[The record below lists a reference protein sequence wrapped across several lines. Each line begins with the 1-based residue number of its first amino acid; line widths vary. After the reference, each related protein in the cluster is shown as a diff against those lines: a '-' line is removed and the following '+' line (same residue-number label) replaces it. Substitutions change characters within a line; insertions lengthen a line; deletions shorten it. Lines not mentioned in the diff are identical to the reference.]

1 LKNISFFSAI
11 ILLYDTCMQIIL
23 DIFLLLIL
31 LGIFLLLC
39 TYIWKFWIMYVQQK
53 FLSNMNAGTIL
64 LEIKIPREVN
74 KSPEA
79 MEIVLSAFLQ
89 SGGVGNWYNRN
100 WKGNLVTFFSLEIAS
115 IEGDVRFFVRT
126 EKKFKELIT
135 NNFYSQYP
143 NIEIREAD
151 DYVTKI
157 FYDHRQTDVNVWG
170 LTNRFGDTFT
180 LPKSNDTRKEK
191 EDKELEMPADFK
203 MIKTYIDYKQDKDPK
218 EEFEHD
224 PLTPILEWMG
234 SMKKGEHAWYQLILQ
249 DTGKF
254 DGKAFPKTY
263 QNEATHEGFNL
274 KELAEERK
282 KQIRSKVIEPKYK
295 KGDLIYDDYGYA
307 QTRMEKTGE
316 KDESGK
322 DIMKEVQKSYQKDD
336 ELRFEPVKEMEILEE
351 HKDEIKMINRKLSK
365 PLFRSLIRVM
375 YIAET
380 PKANTGQN
388 VQSLLAIFK
397 QYNGPSYASFRPS
410 PTDPYDYSWQNS
422 YKRRVPFRSEEMFES
437 YVEREAFYPHL
448 EDRAKSD
455 TWFSKLFFDGMG
467 IDHQLDIRAFKKS
480 LGFRKIFRLMW
491 EGLLYPFYH
500 PHPKLMT
507 LNSEEV
513 ASLWHLPGSV
523 ATTPGI
529 KRVDSLKS
537 DAPTNLPR

>member
-1 LKNISFFSAI
+1 
-11 ILLYDTCMQIIL
+11 MQIIL

-39 TYIWKFWIMYVQQK
+39 TYVWKFWIMYVQQK
-53 FLSNMNAGTIL
+53 FLSNMNASTIL
-64 LEIKIPREVN
+64 LEIKIPREVD
-74 KSPEA
+74 KSPAA
-79 MEIVLSAFLQ
+79 MEIIVSAFLQ

-143 NIEIREAD
+143 NIEIREVD

-170 LTNRFGDTFT
+170 LTNTFGDKFK
-180 LPKSNDTRKEK
+180 LPKNNDQRENL
-191 EDKELEMPADFK
+191 EDSDLEMPSDFK
-203 MIKTYIDYKQDKDPK
+203 MIKTYIDYNQDKDPK

-234 SMKKGEHAWYQLILQ
+234 SMRKGEHAWYQLILQ

-254 DGKAFPKTY
+254 DGDAFPKTY
-263 QNEATHEGFNL
+263 HNKKTHEEFTL
-274 KELAEERK
+274 KELADERK
-282 KQIRSKVIEPKYK
+282 AQLRNTVKKKIKV
-295 KGDLIYDDYGYA
+295 GDVVRDEYGY
-307 QTRMEKTGE
+307 EKTRDNPKFAMIDDG
-316 KDESGK
+316 DGGK
-322 DIMKEVQKSYQKDD
+322 KSNG
-336 ELRFEPVKEMEILEE
+336 EPVKIPLTYADAYFSKKELEQGYKLIDAVGGIKENEMVEE
-351 HKDEIKMINRKLSK
+351 HKDELKMINRKLSK
-365 PLFRSLIRVM
+365 PLMRALIRVM
-375 YIAET
+375 YVAES
-380 PKANTGQN
+380 PRANTGPN
-388 VQSLLAIFK
+388 VQSLLSIFK
-397 QYNGPSYASFRPS
+397 QYTGPGYNNFRPS
-410 PTDPYDYSWQNS
+410 PSDPYDYSWQNS
-422 YKRRVPFRSEEMFES
+422 YKRRVPWRGEEMFES

-448 EDRAKSD
+448 EDRSKSK
-455 TWFSKLFFDGMG
+455 TFFARWFQDGVG
-467 IDHQLDIRAFKKS
+467 IDWQMDVKFFKRS
-480 LGFRKIFRLMW
+480 LGFRKMFRLMW
-491 EGLLYPFYH
+491 EGFLYPFDH

-507 LNSEEV
+507 LNLEEI

-537 DAPTNLPR
+537 DAPNNLPR

>member
-1 LKNISFFSAI
+1 
-11 ILLYDTCMQIIL
+11 
-23 DIFLLLIL
+23 
-31 LGIFLLLC
+31 
-39 TYIWKFWIMYVQQK
+39 MYVQQK
-53 FLSNMNAGTIL
+53 FLSNMNNGTIL
-64 LEIKIPREVN
+64 LLEVKIPREVN

-79 MEIVLSAFLQ
+79 MEIILSAFLQ

-143 NIEIREAD
+143 NIEIREAE

-170 LTNRFGDTFT
+170 LTNTFGDTFT
-180 LPKSNDTRKEK
+180 LPKVTKDDKISEDRVSVDKSKKEGEK
-191 EDKELEMPADFK
+191 PLDMPADFR

-254 DGKAFPKTY
+254 DDKAFPKTY
-263 QNEATHEGFNL
+263 QNEATHEGFTL

-282 KQIRSKVIEPKYK
+282 KQIRTKISDPKFK
-295 KGDLIYDDYGYA
+295 KGDLVFDDYGYA
-307 QTRMEKTGE
+307 KTRVEKTGE
-316 KDESGK
+316 KDENGK
-322 DIMKEVQKSYQKDD
+322 DIMKEVQQSYQKDD
-336 ELRFEPVKEMEILEE
+336 VMRSENLKEMEILEE
-351 HKDEIKMINRKLSK
+351 FKDEIKMINRKLSK

-375 YIAET
+375 YVAET
-380 PKANTGQN
+380 PRANTGPN

-397 QYNGPSYASFRPS
+397 QYTGPSYASFRPS

-422 YKRRVPFRSEEMFES
+422 YKRRVPWRSEEMFES

-448 EDRAKSD
+448 EDRSKSK
-455 TWFSKLFFDGMG
+455 TFFARFFQDGMG

-491 EGLLYPFYH
+491 EGLLYPFDH

-537 DAPTNLPR
+537 DAPSNLPR